1 MWSFLRPTTDSTS
14 QNPAAGVC
22 EEGNSSRI
30 SLRKFSGYP
39 TEDPVRFLSD
49 CDAYCKLSRINDTDG
64 RRVAAFQLHLQ
75 GPANTWYSCLSEDD
89 KGDWDNLVAAFELNY
104 CVENTPV
111 LLVET
116 EQFSNLKLL
125 PHQQLED
132 YYSQVLEKGRKLSK
146 SDP

>member
-1 MWSFLRPTTDSTS
+1 M
-14 QNPAAGVC
+14 
-22 EEGNSSRI
+22 
-30 SLRKFSGYP
+30 
-39 TEDPVRFLSD
+39 
-49 CDAYCKLSRINDTDG
+49 
-64 RRVAAFQLHLQ
+64 AAFQLHLQ

-89 KGDWDNLVAAFELNY
+89 KGDWDNLVTVFELNY

-132 YYSQVLEKGRKLSK
+132 YYSQVLEKGKNCRNLTRNS
-146 SDP
+146 